1 MFFYA
6 RPAKRYA
13 IFGPSAADPPVKR
26 QPARQTDSQTDR
38 QTDSQTDRQT
48 DRQTDDP
55 QVGRSAHSRNSR
67 GRESPLPYIQKR
79 FHVLPFIAIFAVG
92 FS

>member
-13 IFGPSAADPPVKR
+13 IFGPSAADP
-26 QPARQTDSQTDR
+26 
-38 QTDSQTDRQT
+38 
-48 DRQTDDP
+48 
-55 QVGRSAHSRNSR
+55 QVGRAAHSRNSR

-79 FHVLPFIAIFAVG
+79 FHVLPFIAIFVVG

>member
-26 QPARQTDSQTDR
+26 QPASQTIR
-38 QTDSQTDRQT
+38 
-48 DRQTDDP
+48 
-55 QVGRSAHSRNSR
+55 RSAHSRNSR

>member
-26 QPARQTDSQTDR
+26 QPARQTDS
-38 QTDSQTDRQT
+38 QT

>member
-1 MFFYA
+1 MPVPQ
-6 RPAKRYA
+6 RDTA

-26 QPARQTDSQTDR
+26 QPASQPDSQTDR
-38 QTDSQTDRQT
+38 QPDSQT

-55 QVGRSAHSRNSR
+55 QVGRAAHSRNSR

>member
-26 QPARQTDSQTDR
+26 QPA
-38 QTDSQTDRQT
+38 SQTDRQT

>member
-26 QPARQTDSQTDR
+26 QPASQP
-38 QTDSQTDRQT
+38 DRQT

>member
-13 IFGPSAADPPVKR
+13 IFGPSAADPSVK
-26 QPARQTDSQTDR
+26 
-38 QTDSQTDRQT
+38 RQT

-55 QVGRSAHSRNSR
+55 QGGRAAHSRNSR

>member
-26 QPARQTDSQTDR
+26 QPAS
-38 QTDSQTDRQT
+38 QT

-55 QVGRSAHSRNSR
+55 QVGRAAHSRNSR

-79 FHVLPFIAIFAVG
+79 FHVLPFIAIFVVG

>member
-13 IFGPSAADPPVKR
+13 IFGPSAADPSVKR
-26 QPARQTDSQTDR
+26 
-38 QTDSQTDRQT
+38 QTDRQT
-48 DRQTDDP
+48 DRQTIRK
-55 QVGRSAHSRNSR
+55 VGRSAHSRNSR

>member
-26 QPARQTDSQTDR
+26 QP
-38 QTDSQTDRQT
+38 DRQT

-55 QVGRSAHSRNSR
+55 QVGRAAHSRNSR

-79 FHVLPFIAIFAVG
+79 FHVLPFIAIFVVG